1 MRVRASAKTEDAV
14 QGADVKPVVKI
25 DNQSDNYST
34 IVKITYGDKLGEL
47 MDTVSVFPINLHLF
61 SPILIQIPYC

>member
-1 MRVRASAKTEDAV
+1 M
-14 QGADVKPVVKI
+14 QGAEVKPVVKI

-47 MDTVSVFPINLHLF
+47 MDTVSVFPINYPLSL
-61 SPILIQIPYC
+61 PILI